1 MTSQNNVRHKRE
13 STNRNMLGPR
23 IDIHAQNPFYETME
37 ILYTLL
43 FYGLSEIYS
52 RQFCNC
58 YVMILKTVLLVG
70 NR

>member
-1 MTSQNNVRHKRE
+1 MTSQNNVHHKRE

-43 FYGLSEIYS
+43 FYGLSEIKIDIYL
-52 RQFCNC
+52 
-58 YVMILKTVLLVG
+58 I
-70 NR
+70 

>member
-23 IDIHAQNPFYETME
+23 IDIHAQNPFNETME

-43 FYGLSEIYS
+43 FYGLSEIKIDIYLIKI
-52 RQFCNC
+52 FKT
-58 YVMILKTVLLVG
+58 ILQL
-70 NR
+70 